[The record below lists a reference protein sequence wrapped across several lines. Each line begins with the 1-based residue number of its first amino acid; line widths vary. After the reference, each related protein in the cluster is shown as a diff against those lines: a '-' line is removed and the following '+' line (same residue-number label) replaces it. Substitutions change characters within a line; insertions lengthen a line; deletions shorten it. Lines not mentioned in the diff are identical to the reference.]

1 MATINLEA
9 YAPAITQK
17 SKAEEIFENIKRLNP
32 QTEHIVIDMK
42 NIITMTTQCARIVFG
57 MLYLL
62 LTADTYYQNIE
73 LRNVSEDL
81 QTIIDMGIDHAIHV
95 R

>member
-1 MATINLEA
+1 MATINLEG

-81 QTIIDMGIDHAIHV
+81 QIIIDMGIDHAIQA